1 MAAGPVSYPQ
11 SLSSAR
17 WSPKCKPKLILE
29 GNKEFKKHAFEQKE
43 LQPEDTD
50 SGSNVNCVS
59 LHKGEAKIYKT
70 EFHPEFYLG
79 LF

>member
-1 MAAGPVSYPQ
+1 MPAGPVSYPQ

-43 LQPEDTD
+43 LQPGDTD
-50 SGSNVNCVS
+50 LGSNINCVS
-59 LHKGEAKIYKT
+59 LQIGQA
-70 EFHPEFYLG
+70 EFYSQIST
-79 LF
+79 